1 MHHAGVDQAHGL
13 LIRPVQS
20 SRARPAHAGRARRV
34 LLVAAVLCAAAPAA
48 AVGAADQVRP
58 ADGEPV
64 PGELLVGFEPGA
76 GGTERAAARRAAGV
90 TVERAL
96 RIDGVQLVKLAPGES
111 REAAIARLERDP
123 AVAFAEP
130 NRRRTAQA
138 TLPNDPQ
145 FNQLWGMNAIHAPE
159 AWDLETGGDTLVAVV
174 DEGVAYDHPDLAAN
188 VWHNPGE
195 TPGNGIDDD
204 HNGYRDDVVGYDFVG
219 TGDSNP
225 RGSGS
230 HGTHVAGTIAA
241 AGNNGLGVAGVS
253 WSARL
258 MILRA
263 LGTSSGTDADIA
275 EAFDYAADMGARV
288 VNASLGGP
296 GATTTLRLPITTH
309 PNTLFVV
316 AAGNESADNEQGDGS
331 YPCDYPD
338 LNIIC
343 VAATTQSD
351 GFASFSN
358 FGTTSVDLGAPGN
371 GIYSTVPGNSAQP
384 AAFGFMSGT
393 SMATPHVS
401 GALSLL
407 LAHEPAL
414 TAAQACASV
423 LDSGDPLASLAG
435 KTQTGRRL
443 NVFNALRADP
453 APVAS
458 TGTASS
464 VTTTAATLGGT
475 IGSRCATTRW
485 QFEYG
490 PTQAYG
496 TSTPMI
502 GLANRTEGVS
512 AAIGGLAPATT
523 YHYRLVGARGAER
536 FPGADA
542 TFTTESASRTS
553 SSTQEEPPPVTTPPV
568 IETTATTPTLRE
580 RARAARVTC
589 TRARRTLRCRVTR
602 AGTLRLRLTVKRNG
616 HVVTRATGRAGTRIT
631 LRAPRAKPGRYTVTV
646 TLLEN
651 GDRASATK
659 RIRIR

>member
-1 MHHAGVDQAHGL
+1 MHDAGVVQAHGL
-13 LIRPVQS
+13 LIHPVQS
-20 SRARPAHAGRARRV
+20 SRARPAPAGRARCV
-34 LLVAAVLCAAAPAA
+34 LLVAAVLCAAATTTAA
-48 AVGAADQVRP
+48 GAEPIRP

-76 GGTERAAARRAAGV
+76 GATERAAARRAAGV

-96 RIDGVQLVKLAPGES
+96 RVDGVQLVKLPHGES

-130 NRRRTAQA
+130 NRWRTAQA

-188 VWHNPGE
+188 IWHNPGE

-219 TGDSNP
+219 AGDSNP

-241 AGNNGLGVAGVS
+241 TGNNGLGVAGVS
-253 WSARL
+253 WSAQL
-258 MILRA
+258 MALRA
-263 LGTSSGTDADIA
+263 LSTSGGSDADIA

-309 PNTLFVV
+309 PDTLFVV
-316 AAGNESADNEQGDGS
+316 AAGNESANNELGDGS

-338 LNIIC
+338 LNVIC

-351 GFASFSN
+351 GLASFSN
-358 FGTTSVDLGAPGN
+358 FGSTSVDLGAPGSS
-371 GIYSTVPGNSAQP
+371 IYSTVPGNSAQP

-423 LDSGDPLASLAG
+423 LDSGDLVSSLAG

-443 NVFNALRADP
+443 NVFNALRTDP
-453 APVAS
+453 TPVAS
-458 TGTASS
+458 TGTASP
-464 VTTTAATLGGT
+464 VTTTGATLGGT
-475 IGSRCATTRW
+475 IGSRCAKTTW

-496 TSTPMI
+496 TSTPI
-502 GLANRTEGVS
+502 VTVANRSEGVS
-512 AAIGGLAPATT
+512 AAISGLAPATT
-523 YHYRLVGARGAER
+523 YHYRLVGVRGSER
-536 FPGADA
+536 FTGADA
-542 TFTTESASRTS
+542 TFTTETASRTS
-553 SSTQEEPPPVTTPPV
+553 SSTQEERHRSRHPRSPRRRPPRR
-568 IETTATTPTLRE
+568 ACASE
-580 RARAARVTC
+580 RGPHASPA
-589 TRARRTLRCRVTR
+589 
-602 AGTLRLRLTVKRNG
+602 
-616 HVVTRATGRAGTRIT
+616 
-631 LRAPRAKPGRYTVTV
+631 PGRGGPSAAASP
-646 TLLEN
+646 EPE
-651 GDRASATK
+651 RSASA
-659 RIRIR
+659 